1 MQETL
6 LTLGSFILV
15 DILDKVQYNKHLTTQ
30 RSFYMNK
37 LTPDSIA
44 KINFLML
51 KTTQEYIDSFVTDV
65 NDSNYIMYT
74 MDVQHNINALAQ
86 FNKDNNVQDLH
97 ENIMRQDTLVREYY
111 IETLRYIEN
120 NKLIS
125 ANRYCCV

>member
-1 MQETL
+1 
-6 LTLGSFILV
+6 
-15 DILDKVQYNKHLTTQ
+15 
-30 RSFYMNK
+30 
-37 LTPDSIA
+37 
-44 KINFLML
+44 ML

-86 FNKDNNVQDLH
+86 FNSDNNVQDLH

-125 ANRYCCV
+125 ANRYCCR

>member
-1 MQETL
+1 
-6 LTLGSFILV
+6 
-15 DILDKVQYNKHLTTQ
+15 
-30 RSFYMNK
+30 MNK
-37 LTPDSIA
+37 LTNETIA

-86 FNKDNNVQDLH
+86 FNSDNNVQDLH

-111 IETLRYIEN
+111 IETLRYVEN

-125 ANRYCCV
+125 SNRYCCV

>member
-1 MQETL
+1 
-6 LTLGSFILV
+6 
-15 DILDKVQYNKHLTTQ
+15 
-30 RSFYMNK
+30 MNK
-37 LTPDSIA
+37 LTNETIA

-65 NDSNYIMYT
+65 NDNNYIMYT

-86 FNKDNNVQDLH
+86 FNSDNNVQDLH

-125 ANRYCCV
+125 SNRYCCV

>member
-1 MQETL
+1 
-6 LTLGSFILV
+6 
-15 DILDKVQYNKHLTTQ
+15 
-30 RSFYMNK
+30 MNTI
-37 LTPDSIA
+37 TPDNIA

-65 NDSNYIMYT
+65 NDDNYIMYT

-86 FNKDNNVQDLH
+86 FNSDNNVQNLH

-111 IETLRYIEN
+111 IDTLRYIEN

>member
-1 MQETL
+1 
-6 LTLGSFILV
+6 
-15 DILDKVQYNKHLTTQ
+15 
-30 RSFYMNK
+30 MNTI
-37 LTPDSIA
+37 TPDNIA

-86 FNKDNNVQDLH
+86 FNSDNNVQNLH

-125 ANRYCCV
+125 SNRYCCV

>member
-1 MQETL
+1 
-6 LTLGSFILV
+6 
-15 DILDKVQYNKHLTTQ
+15 
-30 RSFYMNK
+30 MNTI
-37 LTPDSIA
+37 TPDNIA

-65 NDSNYIMYT
+65 NDDNYIMYT

-86 FNKDNNVQDLH
+86 FNSDNNVQNLH

-125 ANRYCCV
+125 SNRYCCV

>member
-1 MQETL
+1 
-6 LTLGSFILV
+6 
-15 DILDKVQYNKHLTTQ
+15 
-30 RSFYMNK
+30 MNTI
-37 LTPDSIA
+37 TPDNIA

-65 NDSNYIMYT
+65 NDNNYIMYT

-86 FNKDNNVQDLH
+86 FNSDSNVQNLH

-125 ANRYCCV
+125 SNRYCCV

>member
-1 MQETL
+1 
-6 LTLGSFILV
+6 
-15 DILDKVQYNKHLTTQ
+15 
-30 RSFYMNK
+30 MNK
-37 LTPDSIA
+37 LTNETIA

-125 ANRYCCV
+125 SNRYCCV

>member
-1 MQETL
+1 M
-6 LTLGSFILV
+6 
-15 DILDKVQYNKHLTTQ
+15 
-30 RSFYMNK
+30 
-37 LTPDSIA
+37 PDNIA

-65 NDSNYIMYT
+65 NDDNYIMYT

-86 FNKDNNVQDLH
+86 FNSDNNVQNLH
-97 ENIMRQDTLVREYY
+97 ENIMQQDTLVREYY

-120 NKLIS
+120 NKLIA

>member
-1 MQETL
+1 
-6 LTLGSFILV
+6 
-15 DILDKVQYNKHLTTQ
+15 
-30 RSFYMNK
+30 MNK
-37 LTPDSIA
+37 LTPYSIS

-86 FNKDNNVQDLH
+86 FNSDNNVQDLH

>member
-1 MQETL
+1 
-6 LTLGSFILV
+6 
-15 DILDKVQYNKHLTTQ
+15 
-30 RSFYMNK
+30 MNTI
-37 LTPDSIA
+37 TPDNIA

-86 FNKDNNVQDLH
+86 FNKDNNVQNLH
-97 ENIMRQDTLVREYY
+97 ENIMRQYTLLREYY

-125 ANRYCCV
+125 SNRYCCV

>member
-1 MQETL
+1 
-6 LTLGSFILV
+6 
-15 DILDKVQYNKHLTTQ
+15 
-30 RSFYMNK
+30 MNK
-37 LTPDSIA
+37 LTNETIA

-86 FNKDNNVQDLH
+86 FNKDNNVQNLH

-125 ANRYCCV
+125 SNRYCCV

>member
-1 MQETL
+1 
-6 LTLGSFILV
+6 
-15 DILDKVQYNKHLTTQ
+15 
-30 RSFYMNK
+30 MNTI
-37 LTPDSIA
+37 TPDNIA

-86 FNKDNNVQDLH
+86 FNSDNNVQNLH

-111 IETLRYIEN
+111 IDTLRYIEN

-125 ANRYCCV
+125 SNRYCCV

>member
-1 MQETL
+1 
-6 LTLGSFILV
+6 
-15 DILDKVQYNKHLTTQ
+15 
-30 RSFYMNK
+30 MNK
-37 LTPDSIA
+37 LTNETIA

-74 MDVQHNINALAQ
+74 MDVQHNINSLAQ
-86 FNKDNNVQDLH
+86 FNSDNNVQDLH

-125 ANRYCCV
+125 SNRYCCV

>member
-1 MQETL
+1 
-6 LTLGSFILV
+6 
-15 DILDKVQYNKHLTTQ
+15 
-30 RSFYMNK
+30 MNK
-37 LTPDSIA
+37 LTNETIA

-74 MDVQHNINALAQ
+74 MDVQHNVNALAQ
-86 FNKDNNVQDLH
+86 FNSDNNVQDLH

-125 ANRYCCV
+125 SNRYCCV

>member
-1 MQETL
+1 
-6 LTLGSFILV
+6 
-15 DILDKVQYNKHLTTQ
+15 
-30 RSFYMNK
+30 MNTI
-37 LTPDSIA
+37 TPDSIA

-65 NDSNYIMYT
+65 NDDNYIMYT

-86 FNKDNNVQDLH
+86 FNSDNNVQNLH

-125 ANRYCCV
+125 SNRYCCV

>member
-1 MQETL
+1 
-6 LTLGSFILV
+6 
-15 DILDKVQYNKHLTTQ
+15 
-30 RSFYMNK
+30 MNTI
-37 LTPDSIA
+37 TPDNIA

-65 NDSNYIMYT
+65 NDDNYIMYT

-86 FNKDNNVQDLH
+86 FNSDNSVQNLH

-125 ANRYCCV
+125 SNRYCCV

>member
-1 MQETL
+1 
-6 LTLGSFILV
+6 
-15 DILDKVQYNKHLTTQ
+15 
-30 RSFYMNK
+30 MNTI
-37 LTPDSIA
+37 TPDNIA

-86 FNKDNNVQDLH
+86 FNSDNNVQNLH

-111 IETLRYIEN
+111 IETLRFIEN

-125 ANRYCCV
+125 SNRYCCV

>member
-1 MQETL
+1 
-6 LTLGSFILV
+6 
-15 DILDKVQYNKHLTTQ
+15 
-30 RSFYMNK
+30 MNK
-37 LTPDSIA
+37 LTNETIA

-74 MDVQHNINALAQ
+74 MDVQHNVNALAQ

-125 ANRYCCV
+125 SNRYCCR

>member
-1 MQETL
+1 
-6 LTLGSFILV
+6 
-15 DILDKVQYNKHLTTQ
+15 
-30 RSFYMNK
+30 MNK
-37 LTPDSIA
+37 LTNETIA

-74 MDVQHNINALAQ
+74 MDVQHNVNALAQ

-125 ANRYCCV
+125 SNRYCCV

>member
-1 MQETL
+1 
-6 LTLGSFILV
+6 
-15 DILDKVQYNKHLTTQ
+15 
-30 RSFYMNK
+30 MNTI
-37 LTPDSIA
+37 TPDNIA

-65 NDSNYIMYT
+65 NDNNYIMYT

-86 FNKDNNVQDLH
+86 FNSDNNVQNLH
-97 ENIMRQDTLVREYY
+97 ENIMQQDTLVREYY

-125 ANRYCCV
+125 SNRYCCV

>member
-1 MQETL
+1 
-6 LTLGSFILV
+6 
-15 DILDKVQYNKHLTTQ
+15 
-30 RSFYMNK
+30 MNTI
-37 LTPDSIA
+37 TPDNIA

-86 FNKDNNVQDLH
+86 FNSDNNVQDLH

-111 IETLRYIEN
+111 IDTLRYIEN

-125 ANRYCCV
+125 SNRYCCV

>member
-1 MQETL
+1 
-6 LTLGSFILV
+6 
-15 DILDKVQYNKHLTTQ
+15 
-30 RSFYMNK
+30 MNTI
-37 LTPDSIA
+37 TPDNIA

>member
-1 MQETL
+1 
-6 LTLGSFILV
+6 
-15 DILDKVQYNKHLTTQ
+15 
-30 RSFYMNK
+30 MNK
-37 LTPDSIA
+37 LTNETIA

-86 FNKDNNVQDLH
+86 FNSDNNVQNLH

-125 ANRYCCV
+125 SNRYCCV

>member
-1 MQETL
+1 
-6 LTLGSFILV
+6 
-15 DILDKVQYNKHLTTQ
+15 
-30 RSFYMNK
+30 MNK
-37 LTPDSIA
+37 LTNETIA

-86 FNKDNNVQDLH
+86 FNSDNNVQDLH

-125 ANRYCCV
+125 SNRYCCV

>member
-1 MQETL
+1 
-6 LTLGSFILV
+6 
-15 DILDKVQYNKHLTTQ
+15 
-30 RSFYMNK
+30 MNK
-37 LTPDSIA
+37 LTPDNIA

-86 FNKDNNVQDLH
+86 FNSDNNVQNLH

-125 ANRYCCV
+125 SNRYCCV

>member
-1 MQETL
+1 
-6 LTLGSFILV
+6 
-15 DILDKVQYNKHLTTQ
+15 
-30 RSFYMNK
+30 MNTI
-37 LTPDSIA
+37 TPDNIA

-86 FNKDNNVQDLH
+86 FNSDNNVQDLH

-125 ANRYCCV
+125 SNRYCCV